1 MDYPF
6 VSIIIPVYNNSE
18 GLKQCLNA
26 LGKQTYPQDYYEIIV
41 VDNGSEESLESVTS
55 QFNNTLLV
63 YESQSGSYAARNKG
77 LTIAK
82 GKIIAFT
89 DSDCIPHKNW
99 LENGLAKLLE
109 NDNCGIVGG
118 KINIIY
124 QNAQHPTSVE
134 IYDMINSLKQDKNV
148 EKFQAVTANLF
159 THRKVIETV
168 GNFDS
173 RLKSGGDVEW
183 SYRVHLQGYQILYAE
198 SACVDHPARRTFK
211 ELINRVSRTTGG
223 NYMLKQKQGYNLS
236 QLFLDVG
243 RDILPPVKFST
254 IVFQNHKQ
262 LSFQQKIQAILV
274 RVLVKYLAAI
284 ERIRLLLGGEATR

>member
-26 LGKQTYPQDYYEIIV
+26 LEKQTYPQDYYEIIV

-55 QFNNTLLV
+55 QFNNILWT

-82 GKIIAFT
+82 GEIIAFT

-109 NDNCGIVGG
+109 NGNCGIVGG

-124 QNAQHPTSVE
+124 QNVQHPTSVE
-134 IYDMINSLKQDKNV
+134 IYEMINSLKQDKNV

-159 THRKVIETV
+159 TYRKVIETV

-173 RLKSGGDVEW
+173 SLKSGGDVEW

-236 QLFLDVG
+236 QLFLDIG

-274 RVLVKYLAAI
+274 RVFVKYLAAT
-284 ERIRLLLGGEATR
+284 ERIRLLLGGEAIR